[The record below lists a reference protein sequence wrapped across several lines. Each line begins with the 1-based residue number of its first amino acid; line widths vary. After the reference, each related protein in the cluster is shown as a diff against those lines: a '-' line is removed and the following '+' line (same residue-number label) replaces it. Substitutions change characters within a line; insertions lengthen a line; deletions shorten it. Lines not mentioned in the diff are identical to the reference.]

1 MNNQHFQTTNK
12 RQSSSG
18 KLIIWVSILL
28 FGLLW
33 NPAQIKAQAWT
44 ESGSN
49 VYKTTDG
56 NVGVGTNNPFDKISI
71 AGTNTNTDTAFGNQL
86 GITLQN
92 TSNTIGNYTSILN
105 YNTLRAVNSGIYFK
119 NTDQVNAGQIDFV
132 TRNAFGYAAR
142 LSIAPSGNV
151 GIGTTIPS
159 ARFDVRSS
167 ITANSIVT
175 GISLGN
181 ISNTVGAGTA
191 LDFQGDQGGGAFT
204 NARIASVKTA
214 IDYSPTDLL
223 FYTNNGGLTEKM
235 RVTSNGKVGIGT
247 ANPGVK
253 LHIAYADS
261 ATSMAAVAD
270 GFALQNTNTN
280 SGVLNALFFV
290 NSTGYGSA
298 AISLTQN
305 HTGNVGD
312 KMILSTKVTGGGAW
326 NDQQLVLDTTGS
338 VGIGTSTP
346 NPASKLHVAGDIQ
359 VDGNI
364 NAKYQDIAEWVESSQ
379 TLSSGTVVILDQ
391 NKGNQVV
398 ASTTAYDTTVAGVV
412 SERPG
417 VLLGEGGAGKAK
429 IATTGRVKVRV
440 DATKSPIKIGDLLVT
455 SDVAGTAMKSIP
467 IDMSGV
473 KIHRPGTIVG
483 KALEPL
489 AGGTGEI
496 LVLLSL
502 Q

>member
-18 KLIIWVSILL
+18 KRRAIGASILIL
-28 FGLLW
+28 FTVCLVW
-33 NPAQIKAQAWT
+33 QPAQIKAQAWT

-49 VYKTTDG
+49 IFSANTG
-56 NVGVGTNNPFDKISI
+56 NVGIGTSSPTSKVHIVGSGSINDPLLQAGSPGATDSNSFMFYNGSSSISTFISGGFGHFMPGTTPGDGGFRVGT
-71 AGTNTNTDTAFGNQL
+71 AFSLFFGD
-86 GITLQN
+86 
-92 TSNTIGNYTSILN
+92 SF
-105 YNTLRAVNSGIYFK
+105 NSRMVI
-119 NTDQVNAGQIDFV
+119 
-132 TRNAFGYAAR
+132 R
-142 LSIAPSGNV
+142 SSGNV
-151 GIGTTIPS
+151 GIGTTAPAQNLEVVDTDNNGYAMSLYRPQNGLNYGVGEEFALNNSVGSRTTYGHIAGVIEDS
-159 ARFDVRSS
+159 
-167 ITANSIVT
+167 TANAER
-175 GISLGN
+175 GSLYFLTKNAGSLLVN
-181 ISNTVGAGTA
+181 MVLTGAG
-191 LDFQGDQGGGAFT
+191 
-204 NARIASVKTA
+204 N
-214 IDYSPTDLL
+214 
-223 FYTNNGGLTEKM
+223 
-235 RVTSNGKVGIGT
+235 VGIGT
-247 ANPGVK
+247 R
-253 LHIAYADS
+253 
-261 ATSMAAVAD
+261 
-270 GFALQNTNTN
+270 
-280 SGVLNALFFV
+280 
-290 NSTGYGSA
+290 
-298 AISLTQN
+298 
-305 HTGNVGD
+305 
-312 KMILSTKVTGGGAW
+312 
-326 NDQQLVLDTTGS
+326 
-338 VGIGTSTP
+338 TP
-346 NPASKLHVAGDIQ
+346 NSSSKLHVAGNIQ

-379 TLSSGTVVILDQ
+379 TLSSGTVVILDA
-391 NKGNQVV
+391 NRNNQVI
-398 ASTTAYDTTVAGVV
+398 ASNSAYDTTVAGVV